1 MSSDTK
7 TLNIIHLSDL
17 HFGRIQDKVLNDLN
31 QYLEDNKDII
41 NLVIL
46 TGDLTQRAKKEQ
58 FIEAKKFLSQLSVP
72 IFIVP
77 GNHDVPLY
85 NLFLRLFKP
94 YSRFKKYMGALI
106 NNYYEDEHFA
116 VYGLWT
122 VNPLKVQ
129 SGKISE
135 SDILIATDK
144 FSQVKDH
151 KIKILAGHHPISTY
165 KRPKLKKLFDKL
177 IEIKPDFLMWGH
189 DHQSSIKYFDEE
201 TKKLPIMLA
210 SGTAISSRVRQEANS
225 FNLITI
231 VGKDVKVQTVVH
243 IDGSGFSTEKEFIGI
258 LNR

>member
-1 MSSDTK
+1 MSSNTK

-17 HFGRIQDKVLNDLN
+17 HFGRIQDKVLNDLI

-41 NLVIL
+41 NLVVL

-58 FIEAKKFLSQLSVP
+58 FIAAKNFLSQISVP

-106 NNYYEDEHFA
+106 NNYYEDENFA
-116 VYGLWT
+116 IYGLWT
-122 VNPLKVQ
+122 VNPLRVQ

-135 SDILIATDK
+135 SDILIATEK
-144 FSQVKDH
+144 FSKVADY

-165 KRPKLKKLFDKL
+165 ERPKLKVLFKKLVEL
-177 IEIKPDFLMWGH
+177 KPDFLMWGH
-189 DHQSSIKYFDEE
+189 DHQSSVRYFDEN
-201 TKKLPIMLA
+201 TKMLPIMLA

-231 VGKDVKVQTVVH
+231 KDKDVKVQTIVH
-243 IDGSGFSTEKEFIGI
+243 VEGLGFSTEKEFNGI

>member
-1 MSSDTK
+1 MSSNTK

-17 HFGRIQDKVLNDLN
+17 HFGRIQDKVLSDLN

-58 FIEAKKFLSQLSVP
+58 FIAAKNFLSQISVP
-72 IFIVP
+72 VFIVP

-94 YSRFKKYMGALI
+94 YSRFKKYMGSLI
-106 NNYYEDEHFA
+106 NNYYEDENFA

-122 VNPLKVQ
+122 VNPLRVQ
-129 SGKISE
+129 AGKISE
-135 SDILIATDK
+135 SDIMMATEK
-144 FSQVKDH
+144 FSKVADY

-165 KRPKLKKLFDKL
+165 ERPKLKKLFEKL
-177 IEIKPDFLMWGH
+177 IDLKPDFLMWGH
-189 DHQSSIKYFDEE
+189 DHQSSIKYFDEA
-201 TKKLPIMLA
+201 TKMLPIMLA
-210 SGTAISSRVRQEANS
+210 SGTAISSRVRNEANS

-231 VGKDVKVQTVVH
+231 KDKDVKVQTVVH
-243 IDGSGFSTEKEFIGI
+243 FEGSGFSTDNEFNGI
-258 LNR
+258 LNK